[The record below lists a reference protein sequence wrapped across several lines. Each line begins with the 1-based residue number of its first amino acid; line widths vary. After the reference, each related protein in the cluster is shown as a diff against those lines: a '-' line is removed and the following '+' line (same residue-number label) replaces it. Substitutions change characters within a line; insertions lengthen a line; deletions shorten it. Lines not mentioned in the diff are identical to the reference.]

1 MGLQLRDIT
10 IDCAHPQNQA
20 RFWSQALG
28 WKIQHVLT
36 GRTEVTV
43 FGKSERVVEESAS
56 LIGGGDG
63 CPRIVFVRVPEPKT
77 VKNRLHLDL
86 FADDL
91 DAEVQRLV
99 KLGGEIVD
107 RRFRSPRGAPRITWV
122 VMKDPEGNEFC
133 VNEQRK

>member
-10 IDCAHPQNQA
+10 IDCAHPQNQV

-28 WKIQHVLT
+28 WQIQQVLT
-36 GRTEVTV
+36 GRVEVTV

-56 LIGGGDG
+56 LIGSGER
-63 CPRIVFVRVPEPKT
+63 CPRIVFVRVPEGKT
-77 VKNRLHLDL
+77 VKNRLHLEL
-86 FADDL
+86 VAEDL

-107 RRFRSPRGAPRITWV
+107 RRIRAPRGAPPIAWV

-133 VNEQRK
+133 VNEQRE